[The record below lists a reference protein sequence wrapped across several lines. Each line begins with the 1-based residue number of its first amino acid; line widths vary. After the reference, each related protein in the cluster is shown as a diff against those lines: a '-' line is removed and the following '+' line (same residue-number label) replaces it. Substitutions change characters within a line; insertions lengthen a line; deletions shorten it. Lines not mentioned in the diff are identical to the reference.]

1 MSTSMSRYQWL
12 LVALLSANFGVV
24 FFDRNVFSYLT
35 SFIQP
40 DLKLSNFQIGNIAS
54 AFSFSWAIAGLG
66 MGSLVDRFGRRKL
79 MLVTA
84 TVVFSM
90 ASVLSGF
97 ASGFA
102 WLLGARLLMGIAEGG
117 IMPIT
122 QTLIAAEVPHERRGL
137 AQGVTQNFGA
147 NLLANTLGPV
157 IIVWMAISF
166 GWRNAFFLA
175 AAPGVVMALLI
186 AALVREPATVAP
198 ASQPG
203 SGGFAAALADRSML
217 LCIAISTLL
226 VAYLMVL
233 FTFTPLYLIQV
244 RGFDQRH
251 MSWIMSSFGVASM
264 AVAFLVPGSSD
275 RFGRKPVII
284 VASLLGLVLPLGL
297 LFITG
302 TQLVPIIACIAV
314 GAALSGVF
322 PLAMATIPSEIVG
335 PARTATALSLTMGI
349 SEILGGVLAPSVAG
363 KVADLKGLGMT
374 LWIVA
379 GLVVAIIVL
388 AAMLRETAPAV
399 LREDSR
405 ALRVDSYVSQLGAT
419 ARECIMTTHHDKA
432 T

>member
-1 MSTSMSRYQWL
+1 MPASMSRYQWL

-40 DLKLSNFQIGNIAS
+40 DLHLSNFQIGNIAS
-54 AFSFSWAIAGLG
+54 AFSFSWAIAGLC

-79 MLVTA
+79 MLVSA
-84 TVVFSM
+84 TVAFSM

-122 QTLIAAEVPHERRGL
+122 QTLIAVEVPHARRGL
-137 AQGVTQNFGA
+137 AQGITQNFGA

-157 IIVWMAISF
+157 IIVWMAIRF

-175 AAPGVVMALLI
+175 ALPGIVMALLI
-186 AALVREPATVAP
+186 AALVREPEMPAHVPAP
-198 ASQPG
+198 RQG
-203 SGGFAAALADRSML
+203 RLAAALADRSML
-217 LCIAISTLL
+217 LCVAISTLL

-264 AVAFLVPGSSD
+264 AVAILVPGSSD
-275 RFGRKPVII
+275 RFGRKPVILI
-284 VASLLGLVLPLGL
+284 ASSLGLVLPLGL
-297 LFITG
+297 LFIGG
-302 TQLVPIIACIAV
+302 TQLLPLMACIAV

-335 PARTATALSLTMGI
+335 PAKTATAMSLTMGI
-349 SEILGGVLAPSVAG
+349 SEILGGVVAPSAAG
-363 KVADLKGLGMT
+363 KAADLKGLEAT
-374 LWIVA
+374 LWILI
-379 GLVVAIIVL
+379 GIVVAIIVL
-388 AAMLRETAPAV
+388 AAMLRETAPAMLARRKS
-399 LREDSR
+399 LR
-405 ALRVDSYVSQLGAT
+405 
-419 ARECIMTTHHDKA
+419 
-432 T
+432 

>member
-1 MSTSMSRYQWL
+1 MPTDAGKGSPPAMGRYQWL

-54 AFSFSWAIAGLG
+54 AFSFSWAIAGLC
-66 MGSLVDRFGRRKL
+66 MGSLVDRFGRRKP
-79 MLVTA
+79 MLVAA
-84 TVVFSM
+84 TVAFSM

-97 ASGFA
+97 SSGFA

-137 AQGVTQNFGA
+137 AQGITQNFGA
-147 NLLANTLGPV
+147 NLLANTLGPLV
-157 IIVWMAISF
+157 IVWMAIRF

-175 AAPGVVMALLI
+175 ALPGVVMALLI
-186 AALVREPATVAP
+186 AALVREPTQAIAATRIER
-198 ASQPG
+198 
-203 SGGFAAALADRSML
+203 GGFARVLADRSML

-226 VAYLMVL
+226 VAYLVVF
-233 FTFTPLYLIQV
+233 FTFAPLYLIQV
-244 RGFDQRH
+244 RGFDQQH
-251 MSWIMSSFGVASM
+251 MSWLMSSFGVASM

-297 LFITG
+297 LFSSG
-302 TQLVPIIACIAV
+302 RQLMPLIACIAV
-314 GAALSGVF
+314 GSALSGVF

-335 PARTATALSLTMGI
+335 QARTATALSLTMGI

-363 KVADLKGLGMT
+363 KVADIDGLSAT
-374 LWIVA
+374 LWILV
-379 GLVVAIIVL
+379 GLVAVIIAL
-388 AAMLRETAPAV
+388 AAMLRETAP
-399 LREDSR
+399 R
-405 ALRVDSYVSQLGAT
+405 ALIR
-419 ARECIMTTHHDKA
+419 RK
-432 T
+432 

>member
-35 SFIQP
+35 SFIQA
-40 DLKLSNFQIGNIAS
+40 DLHLSNFQIGNIAS

-79 MLVTA
+79 MLVVA

-90 ASVLSGF
+90 ASVLSGY

-102 WLLGARLLMGIAEGG
+102 WLLGARLLMGVAEGG

-137 AQGVTQNFGA
+137 AQGITQNFGA

-157 IIVWMAISF
+157 IIVWMAIRF

-175 AAPGVVMALLI
+175 ALPGIVMALLI
-186 AALVREPATVAP
+186 ATLVREPATA
-198 ASQPG
+198 PG
-203 SGGFAAALADRSML
+203 SSLERSGFAAALADRSIL

-251 MSWIMSSFGVASM
+251 MSWIMSSYGVASM

-275 RFGRKPVII
+275 RFGRKPVIF
-284 VASLLGLVLPLGL
+284 VAALMGLVLPLGL
-297 LFITG
+297 LFISG

-322 PLAMATIPSEIVG
+322 PLAMATIPSEIMG
-335 PARTATALSLTMGI
+335 PARTATALSLTMGV

-363 KVADLKGLGMT
+363 KVADLKGLGTT
-374 LWIVA
+374 LWI
-379 GLVVAIIVL
+379 LVGIIVAIVVL
-388 AAMLRETAPAV
+388 AAMLRETAPA
-399 LREDSR
+399 
-405 ALRVDSYVSQLGAT
+405 AL
-419 ARECIMTTHHDKA
+419 AREKHVR
-432 T
+432 

>member
-1 MSTSMSRYQWL
+1 MSSSMGRYQWL

-24 FFDRNVFSYLT
+24 FFDRNVFGYLT

-40 DLKLSNFQIGNIAS
+40 DLNLSNFQIGNIAS

-79 MLVTA
+79 MLVSA

-90 ASVLSGF
+90 ASVLSGL

-137 AQGVTQNFGA
+137 AQGVTQNFGS
-147 NLLANTLGPV
+147 NLIANTLGPV

-175 AAPGVVMALLI
+175 AVPGVIMAVLI

-198 ASQPG
+198 VSGRG
-203 SGGFAAALADRSML
+203 SFSAAIRDRSML

-226 VAYLMVL
+226 VAYLVVF
-233 FTFTPLYLIQV
+233 FTFAPLYLIRV

-251 MSWIMSSFGVASM
+251 MSFIMSSFGVASM

-284 VASLLGLVLPLGL
+284 VASLLGLALPFGM
-297 LFITG
+297 LFTTG

-322 PLAMATIPSEIVG
+322 PLAMATIPSELVG
-335 PARTATALSLTMGI
+335 PNKTATALSLTMGI

-363 KVADLKGLGMT
+363 KVADLKGLSMT
-374 LWIVA
+374 LWMVA

-388 AAMLRETAPAV
+388 ATLLRETAPAV
-399 LREDSR
+399 LRR
-405 ALRVDSYVSQLGAT
+405 R
-419 ARECIMTTHHDKA
+419 REGIIQSPT
-432 T
+432 

>member
-1 MSTSMSRYQWL
+1 LYHPPLNRYQWL

-40 DLKLSNFQIGNIAS
+40 DLNLSNFQIGNIAS

-66 MGSLVDRFGRRKL
+66 MGSLVDRFGRRKP
-79 MLVTA
+79 MLVAA
-84 TVVFSM
+84 TVAFSM

-122 QTLIAAEVPHERRGL
+122 QTLIAAQVPHERRGL
-137 AQGVTQNFGA
+137 AQGITQNFGA
-147 NLLANTLGPV
+147 NLIANTLGPIV
-157 IIVWMAISF
+157 IVWMAIRF

-175 AAPGVVMALLI
+175 ALPGLGMALLI
-186 AALVREPATVAP
+186 AALVREPAMP
-198 ASQPG
+198 ASASRPKQ
-203 SGGFAAALADRSML
+203 GGFAAAIADRSIL

-251 MSWIMSSFGVASM
+251 MSWLMSSFGVASM

-275 RFGRKPVII
+275 RFGRKPVIFA
-284 VASLLGLVLPLGL
+284 ASLLGLVLPLGL
-297 LFITG
+297 LFTSG
-302 TQLVPIIACIAV
+302 TQLVPLMACIAV

-335 PARTATALSLTMGI
+335 PSRTATALSLTMGV

-363 KVADLKGLGMT
+363 KVADLYGLGRPIWI
-374 LWIVA
+374 LVGIVA
-379 GLVVAIIVL
+379 AIIVL

-399 LREDSR
+399 LKRRNQDPLAADSS
-405 ALRVDSYVSQLGAT
+405 L
-419 ARECIMTTHHDKA
+419 
-432 T
+432 

>member
-1 MSTSMSRYQWL
+1 MSISMGRYQWL

-40 DLKLSNFQIGNIAS
+40 DLHLSNFQIGNIAS
-54 AFSFSWAIAGLG
+54 AFSFSWAIAGLAV
-66 MGSLVDRFGRRKL
+66 GSLVDRFGRRKL
-79 MLVTA
+79 MLVSA
-84 TVVFSM
+84 TVAFSI

-137 AQGVTQNFGA
+137 AQGITQNFGA
-147 NLLANTLGPV
+147 NLLANTLGPI
-157 IIVWMAISF
+157 IIVWMAIHY
-166 GWRNAFFLA
+166 GWRNAFFLSA
-175 AAPGVVMALLI
+175 FPGMVMALLI
-186 AALVREPATVAP
+186 AALVREPAVA
-198 ASQPG
+198 ADSTQR
-203 SGGFAAALADRSML
+203 GGFAAVLADRSML

-244 RGFDQRH
+244 RGFDRQL

-275 RFGRKPVII
+275 RFGRKPVIF
-284 VASLLGLVLPLGL
+284 VASSLGLVLPLGL
-297 LFITG
+297 LFIGG
-302 TQLVPIIACIAV
+302 TRPAPLMACIAV

-335 PARTATALSLTMGI
+335 PKRTATALSLTMGI
-349 SEILGGVLAPSVAG
+349 SEILGGVLAPSIAG

-374 LWIVA
+374 LWILV
-379 GLVVAIIVL
+379 GIVVAIIAL
-388 AAMLRETAPAV
+388 ATMLRETAPAV
-399 LREDSR
+399 LARGKS
-405 ALRVDSYVSQLGAT
+405 LR
-419 ARECIMTTHHDKA
+419 
-432 T
+432 

>member
-1 MSTSMSRYQWL
+1 MSRYQWT

-40 DLKLSNFQIGNIAS
+40 DLHLSNFQIGNIAS
-54 AFSFSWAIAGLG
+54 GFSFSWAIAGLG

-79 MLVTA
+79 MLVWA
-84 TVVFSM
+84 TIAFSS
-90 ASVLSGF
+90 ASVLSGV

-102 WLLGARLLMGIAEGG
+102 ALLGARLLMGMAEGG

-147 NLLANTLGPV
+147 NLLANTLGPL
-157 IIVWMAISF
+157 IIVWMATRF

-175 AAPGVVMALLI
+175 AIPGIVMALLI
-186 AALVREPATVAP
+186 AALVSEPGTVAP
-198 ASQPG
+198 RTAAERG
-203 SGGFAAALADRSML
+203 SFADLLGDRSML

-226 VAYLMVL
+226 VAFLVVL
-233 FTFTPLYLIQV
+233 FTFAPLYLIQV

-264 AVAFLVPGSSD
+264 VVAFLVPGSSD
-275 RFGRKPVII
+275 RFGRKPVILT
-284 VASLLGLVLPLGL
+284 ASLMGLVLPLGL
-297 LFITG
+297 LYSGG
-302 TQLVPIIACIAV
+302 TQLLPLIACIAV

-322 PLAMATIPSEIVG
+322 PLAMATIPSEVVG
-335 PARTATALSLTMGI
+335 SARTATAMSLTMGI
-349 SEILGGVLAPSVAG
+349 SEIVGGVLAPSAAG
-363 KVADLKGLGMT
+363 KIADLKGLGST
-374 LWIVA
+374 LWLLV
-379 GLVVAIIVL
+379 GLVVAIITL

-399 LREDSR
+399 LARR
-405 ALRVDSYVSQLGAT
+405 KPAT
-419 ARECIMTTHHDKA
+419 H
-432 T
+432 

>member
-1 MSTSMSRYQWL
+1 MSSSMGRYQWL

-24 FFDRNVFSYLT
+24 FFDRNVFGYLT

-40 DLKLSNFQIGNIAS
+40 DLNLSNFQIGNIAS

-79 MLVTA
+79 MLVSA

-90 ASVLSGF
+90 ASVLSGL

-137 AQGVTQNFGA
+137 AQGVTQNFGS
-147 NLLANTLGPV
+147 NLIANTLGPV

-175 AAPGVVMALLI
+175 AVPGVIMAVLI

-198 ASQPG
+198 VSGRG
-203 SGGFAAALADRSML
+203 SFSAAIRDRSML

-226 VAYLMVL
+226 VAYLVVF
-233 FTFTPLYLIQV
+233 FTFGPLYLIRV

-251 MSWIMSSFGVASM
+251 MSFIMSSFGVASM

-284 VASLLGLVLPLGL
+284 VASLLGLVLPFGM
-297 LFITG
+297 LFTTG

-322 PLAMATIPSEIVG
+322 PLAMATIPSELVG
-335 PARTATALSLTMGI
+335 PNKTATALSLTMGI

-363 KVADLKGLGMT
+363 KVADLKGLSMT
-374 LWIVA
+374 LWMVA

-388 AAMLRETAPAV
+388 ATLLRETAPAV
-399 LREDSR
+399 LRR
-405 ALRVDSYVSQLGAT
+405 R
-419 ARECIMTTHHDKA
+419 REGIIQSPT
-432 T
+432 

>member
-1 MSTSMSRYQWL
+1 MSNSMGRYQWL

-24 FFDRNVFSYLT
+24 FFDRNVFGYLT

-79 MLVTA
+79 MLVSA
-84 TVVFSM
+84 TIVFSM

-122 QTLIAAEVPHERRGL
+122 QTLIATEVPHERRGL
-137 AQGVTQNFGA
+137 AQGVTQNFGS
-147 NLLANTLGPV
+147 NLIANTLGPV

-175 AAPGVVMALLI
+175 AVPGVVMALLI
-186 AALVREPATVAP
+186 AALVREPATVAVV
-198 ASQPG
+198 SQPG
-203 SGGFAAALADRSML
+203 SGRFGAAIGDRSML

-226 VAYLMVL
+226 VAYLVVF
-233 FTFTPLYLIQV
+233 FTFAPLYLIRV

-284 VASLLGLVLPLGL
+284 VASLLGLVLPFGM
-297 LFITG
+297 LFTTG

-322 PLAMATIPSEIVG
+322 PLAMATIPSELVG
-335 PARTATALSLTMGI
+335 PNKTATALSLTMGI

-363 KVADLKGLGMT
+363 KVADLKGLSMT
-374 LWIVA
+374 WWIVA

-399 LREDSR
+399 LTRRREGIIQSP
-405 ALRVDSYVSQLGAT
+405 T
-419 ARECIMTTHHDKA
+419 
-432 T
+432 

>member
-1 MSTSMSRYQWL
+1 VHHPPLNRYQWL

-40 DLKLSNFQIGNIAS
+40 DLNLSNFQIGNIAS

-79 MLVTA
+79 LLVAA
-84 TVVFSM
+84 TVAFSL

-137 AQGVTQNFGA
+137 AQGITQNFGA
-147 NLLANTLGPV
+147 NLIANTLGPIV
-157 IIVWMAISF
+157 IVWMAIRF

-175 AAPGVVMALLI
+175 ALPGLGMALLI
-186 AALVREPATVAP
+186 AALVREPAMPVP
-198 ASQPG
+198 ASEPAA
-203 SGGFAAALADRSML
+203 SRPKRGGFAAAIADRSVL
-217 LCIAISTLL
+217 LCIVISTLL

-244 RGFDQRH
+244 RGFDQKH
-251 MSWIMSSFGVASM
+251 MSWIMSSFGVTSM

-284 VASLLGLVLPLGL
+284 AASLLGLVLPLGL
-297 LFITG
+297 LFTSG
-302 TQLVPIIACIAV
+302 TRLVPLMACIAV
-314 GAALSGVF
+314 GSALSGVF
-322 PLAMATIPSEIVG
+322 PLAMATVPSEIVG

-349 SEILGGVLAPSVAG
+349 SEIVGGVLAPSVAG
-363 KVADLKGLGMT
+363 KAADLWGLGRTM
-374 LWIVA
+374 WIMV
-379 GLVVAIIVL
+379 GVIVAIIVL

-399 LREDSR
+399 LAPEKH
-405 ALRVDSYVSQLGAT
+405 
-419 ARECIMTTHHDKA
+419 AR
-432 T
+432 

>member
-1 MSTSMSRYQWL
+1 MQSNSLSRYQLL

-66 MGSLVDRFGRRKL
+66 MGTLVDRFGRRKL
-79 MLVTA
+79 MLVAA
-84 TVVFSM
+84 TVAFSM

-97 ASGFA
+97 ASGFS

-137 AQGVTQNFGA
+137 AQGITQNFGA

-157 IIVWMAISF
+157 TIVWMAIHF

-175 AAPGVVMALLI
+175 ALPGIVMALLI
-186 AALVREPATVAP
+186 AAMVREPAAIAP
-198 ASQPG
+198 S
-203 SGGFAAALADRSML
+203 SHDMRGGIAAVLADRSML

-226 VAYLMVL
+226 VAWLMVL

-275 RFGRKPVII
+275 RFGRKPVIFA
-284 VASLLGLVLPLGL
+284 ASLLGLVLPLGL
-297 LFITG
+297 LFTPG
-302 TQLVPIIACIAV
+302 TRIAPLMACIAV

-335 PARTATALSLTMGI
+335 SAKTATALSLTMGI
-349 SEILGGVLAPSVAG
+349 SEILGGVLAPSAAG
-363 KVADLKGLGMT
+363 KVADLEGLGMT
-374 LWIVA
+374 LWILV

-399 LREDSR
+399 LR
-405 ALRVDSYVSQLGAT
+405 
-419 ARECIMTTHHDKA
+419 
-432 T
+432 

>member
-40 DLKLSNFQIGNIAS
+40 DLNLSNFQIGNIAS

-79 MLVTA
+79 MLVVA

-90 ASVLSGF
+90 ASVLSGY

-137 AQGVTQNFGA
+137 AQGITQNFGA

-175 AAPGVVMALLI
+175 ALPGIVMAVLI
-186 AALVREPATVAP
+186 AALVREPAPLAP
-198 ASQPG
+198 AAQTG
-203 SGGFAAALADRSML
+203 RGGLAAALGDRSML

-226 VAYLMVL
+226 VAYLVVF
-233 FTFTPLYLIQV
+233 FTFAPLYLIQV

-275 RFGRKPVII
+275 RFGRKPVIFA
-284 VASLLGLVLPLGL
+284 ASLLGLVLPLGL
-297 LFITG
+297 LFTSG
-302 TQLVPIIACIAV
+302 TQLVPLMACIAL

-335 PARTATALSLTMGI
+335 PATTATALSLTMGI

-363 KVADLKGLGMT
+363 KAADLSGLGSPI
-374 LWIVA
+374 WILVGMVA
-379 GLVVAIIVL
+379 AIIVL
-388 AAMLRETAPAV
+388 AALLRETAPAV
-399 LREDSR
+399 L
-405 ALRVDSYVSQLGAT
+405 
-419 ARECIMTTHHDKA
+419 ARRSNA
-432 T
+432 R